1 MRRLPT
7 AVLIAGIT
15 AIGVLSAGCSSSGGS
30 PHASTSK
37 SVGRS
42 HSRQPSSATHSNGP
56 TAPPA
61 VRSAISKAYA
71 ALFGTKSTLAQ
82 SVDSLQNGQAFKQ
95 AIVAESKKP
104 AAKGS
109 DAKVTAVT
117 MQSANV
123 AKVTF
128 TVYSNGQPAL
138 PGASGLAVRQ
148 GGKWKVAAQTFCQ
161 LLTLQGDAP
170 HACNNPK
177 ITVVPH

>member
-7 AVLIAGIT
+7 AALVAGIT
-15 AIGVLSAGCSSSGGS
+15 AIVLLIAGCSSSGS
-30 PHASTSK
+30 PHASTST
-37 SVGRS
+37 S
-42 HSRQPSSATHSNGP
+42 SRPSGPRQSPSATQSSGQA
-56 TAPPA
+56 APSA
-61 VRSAISKAYA
+61 VRAAISKSYA

-82 SVDSLQNGQAFKQ
+82 SVGSLQNGPAFKQ

-109 DAKVTAVT
+109 GAKVTAVT

-128 TVYSNGQPAL
+128 TVYSNGSPAL
-138 PGASGLAVRQ
+138 PGAKGLAVRQ
-148 GGKWKVAAQTFCQ
+148 GGRWKVAAQTFCQ

-177 ITVVPH
+177 ITAVPH